1 MSKSSVSLGLSG
13 KFRFVGTFQYSSII
27 SFNHGLIDYRL
38 LVETTCCPET
48 VYKQNVLLTTVFTGR
63 RDEWICVIRA
73 AAAEKNDKG
82 R

>member
-1 MSKSSVSLGLSG
+1 MVLWVVPPYKCGVFVRRTSENPNSL
-13 KFRFVGTFQYSSII
+13 
-27 SFNHGLIDYRL
+27 GLIDYRL

-63 RDEWICVIRA
+63 RDEWICVVRAA